1 VAKASGKP
9 SEFAENPLIAEL
21 IAAGAENSRL
31 MRGFI
36 GPSSDDR
43 YITLYPRLA
52 RLGNS
57 VQIPIEDILHR
68 VDAPGSGLGAVMV
81 WVKEDS
87 QTFLRSP
94 QPTREVIRG
103 RLRMKLRP
111 NPSPNPGIA
120 CVPCDPCEP
129 TCGPPCDIEPLCTT
143 Q

>member
-36 GPSSDDR
+36 GASSDDR
-43 YITLYPRLA
+43 YITLHPSLA

-57 VQIPIEDILHR
+57 VQIPIEDVLR
-68 VDAPGSGLGAVMV
+68 LVDAPGSGLGAVMV

-87 QTFLRSP
+87 QTFLRAP
-94 QPTREVIRG
+94 QTTRELVRG
-103 RLRMKLRP
+103 RLRMKMRSTP
-111 NPSPNPGIA
+111 PPGWP
-120 CVPCDPCEP
+120 VLCDPCEP
-129 TCGPPCDIEPLCTT
+129 TCGPPCDIEPICTT